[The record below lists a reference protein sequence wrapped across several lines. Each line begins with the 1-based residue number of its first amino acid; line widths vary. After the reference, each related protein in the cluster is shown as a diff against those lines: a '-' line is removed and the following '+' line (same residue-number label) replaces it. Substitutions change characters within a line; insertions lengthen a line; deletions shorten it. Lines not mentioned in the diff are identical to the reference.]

1 MSDENGQAANKGAKK
16 PAAKAKTAAK
26 KPAAK
31 RKAAPKAASS
41 KAASSKAT
49 SKAAASKAAPKAAS
63 SKAASSKATSKAA
76 ASKAAPQVAA
86 SEAAPQAAASEA
98 APQAAASEAAPQ
110 AAASEAAPQAAASE
124 AAPQAAASEA
134 APQAA
139 ASEATPKAAAKS
151 TASEDFL
158 PVDKKPVEKTTV
170 NGDIEMAYQ
179 DYGNPDNPAALLI
192 MGLGCQLVHWPDS
205 VVRQLLDKGYRVIRF
220 DNRDA
225 GSSAHTPPPKW
236 PFQIPMVVRMLLA
249 SRGIR
254 LKPPYT
260 LSHMA
265 TDTIGLLDAL
275 KISKAHI
282 VGVSMGGMIAQACAI
297 EYPHRLLSMTSI
309 MSSSGDSKLPP
320 PNPEV
325 ARALLGRVPTNRE
338 EAIEAG
344 VEMWRILSESRFPQD
359 KDESAFMTALAYDK
373 DPGRDGMMQ
382 QLKAILGS
390 DPRTEGL
397 ASVRAPSLVV
407 HGTADRLVPPECGE
421 HTAECIS
428 GAKLEMIEG
437 MGHALQPGVVAEL
450 MPVLLRH
457 LDSVD

>member
-26 KPAAK
+26 KTAARKPAAK

-41 KAASSKAT
+41 KAAPKAAASKAT
-49 SKAAASKAAPKAAS
+49 ASKTAASKATLKTAASKAAPKAA
-63 SKAASSKATSKAA
+63 ASKATAGKAA
-76 ASKAAPQVAA
+76 ASKATLKTAA
-86 SEAAPQAAASEA
+86 SKAAPKAATSKAAPQ
-98 APQAAASEAAPQ
+98 P
-110 AAASEAAPQAAASE
+110 
-124 AAPQAAASEA
+124 
-134 APQAA
+134 
-139 ASEATPKAAAKS
+139 AAKS
-151 TASEDFL
+151 AASEDFL

-170 NGDIEMAYQ
+170 SGDIEIAYQ
-179 DYGNPDNPAALLI
+179 DYGDADNPVALLV

-205 VVRQLLDKGYRVIRF
+205 VVRQLLDKKYRVIRF

-225 GSSAHTPPPKW
+225 GSSTHTPPPKW
-236 PFQIPMVVRMLLA
+236 PFQIPMVVRMILA

-265 TDTIGLLDAL
+265 TDTIGLMDAL

-309 MSSSGDSKLPP
+309 MSSTGDSKLPP

-325 ARALLGRVPTNRE
+325 AQALLGRVPTNRE

-359 KDESAFMTALAYDK
+359 KEESAFMSALAYDK

-390 DPRTEGL
+390 EPRTEGL

-450 MPVLLRH
+450 MPMLLRH
-457 LDSVD
+457 LDSAN

>member
-41 KAASSKAT
+41 KAAPKAAASKAT
-49 SKAAASKAAPKAAS
+49 AGKAAASKATLKTAASKAAPKAAAS
-63 SKAASSKATSKAA
+63 KATAGKAAASKAALKTAASKAAPKAA
-76 ASKAAPQVAA
+76 ASKAAPQ
-86 SEAAPQAAASEA
+86 P
-98 APQAAASEAAPQ
+98 
-110 AAASEAAPQAAASE
+110 
-124 AAPQAAASEA
+124 
-134 APQAA
+134 
-139 ASEATPKAAAKS
+139 AAKS
-151 TASEDFL
+151 AASEDFL

-170 NGDIEMAYQ
+170 SGDIEIAYQ
-179 DYGNPDNPAALLI
+179 DYGDADNPVALLV

-225 GSSAHTPPPKW
+225 GSSTHTPPPKW
-236 PFQIPMVVRMLLA
+236 PFQIPMVVRMILA

-265 TDTIGLLDAL
+265 TDTIGLMDAL

-309 MSSSGDSKLPP
+309 MSSTGDSKLPP

-325 ARALLGRVPTNRE
+325 AQALLGRVPTNRE

-359 KDESAFMTALAYDK
+359 KEESAFMSALAYDK

-390 DPRTEGL
+390 EPRTEGL

-450 MPVLLRH
+450 MPMLLRH
-457 LDSVD
+457 LDSAN